1 MKPNLTGSTFSAV
14 AMLVLSAMALAQPPG
29 PGNHDPLTEFVFPPE
44 LILENQRRIDLDNDQ
59 RSLIRQ

>member
-29 PGNHDPLTEFVFPPE
+29 PGDMTL
-44 LILENQRRIDLDNDQ
+44 
-59 RSLIRQ
+59 